1 MNARQKAKYWK
12 KRYIELTAKPIKPNI
27 VYSEHKIETLRYDK
41 IISDEI
47 YKMGL
52 DNPELQKKIFC
63 DVMNE
68 LAEQA
73 KSFVDLSVEKDIFN
87 CGMRIK
93 GQLSIVRPFHDY
105 HDIYNTH
112 WDVMHDKREN
122 NGGMRKE

>member
-12 KRYIELTAKPIKPNI
+12 KRYEELMAKPIKPNI

-52 DNPELQKKIFC
+52 DNLELDNLELQKKIFR
-63 DVMNE
+63 DIMNE

-73 KSFVDLSVEKDIFN
+73 KSFVDLSVEHFN
-87 CGMRIK
+87 CGVKIR
-93 GQLSIVRPFHDY
+93 GRLAVVRPFHYY
-105 HDIYNTH
+105 HDQRH
-112 WDVMHDKREN
+112 
-122 NGGMRKE
+122 

>member
-12 KRYIELTAKPIKPNI
+12 KRYEELMAKPIKPNI

-41 IISDEI
+41 IISEEI

-52 DNPELQKKIFC
+52 DNYELQKKIFC

-87 CGMRIK
+87 CGVKISGR
-93 GQLSIVRPFHDY
+93 LAIVRPVYDY
-105 HDIYNTH
+105 HD
-112 WDVMHDKREN
+112 VLP
-122 NGGMRKE
+122 KEEIL

>member
-12 KRYIELTAKPIKPNI
+12 KRYEEFMAKPIKPNI

-93 GQLSIVRPFHDY
+93 GRLSIVRPFHDY
-105 HDIYNTH
+105 YDILTKEELN
-112 WDVMHDKREN
+112 DK
-122 NGGMRKE
+122 